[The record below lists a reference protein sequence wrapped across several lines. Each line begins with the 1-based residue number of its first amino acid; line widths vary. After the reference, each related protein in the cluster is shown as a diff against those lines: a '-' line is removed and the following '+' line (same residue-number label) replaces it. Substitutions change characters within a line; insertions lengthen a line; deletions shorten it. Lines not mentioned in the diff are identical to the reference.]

1 MRTWIT
7 VGMMFAVAASA
18 FGTKPVTVQ
27 QLTQTLTSLHQA
39 GKSDEEVAAN
49 LQQLQLSEE
58 VTAGD
63 AAELQQ
69 YLPGPASRDQL
80 AVLRGL
86 SAFAPSPAPASAPAT
101 PDAAAQSAML
111 ARAEAWVGST
121 FKQTPSFTATRAE
134 FHYQEDAQG
143 TNSSASP
150 QAEPIETY
158 RRSSDEIDVVQ
169 IAQGTEQDV
178 NPPSKVNWGENG
190 QISDG
195 GPIPS
200 LPDILERASASGKL
214 AFTRWETVN
223 GKPAAVFS
231 FSVEKKKMRY
241 TVDYC
246 CFPMGETVV
255 ADQTP
260 SGEIMVAPVAS
271 VYTTRWHPFRKD
283 VPYHGYLYI
292 DPDSGAVLR
301 TVTMAELKPFDF
313 VRVEETRIDYASE
326 TIGGKSWVV
335 PVRRVRLT
343 ETVPGGD
350 TRPTYYPIRRTLI
363 TVEYVNNQT
372 ATK

>member
-1 MRTWIT
+1 MFT
-7 VGMMFAVAASA
+7 VAAVA
-18 FGTKPVTVQ
+18 FGAKPVTVQ
-27 QLTQTLTSLHQA
+27 QLTQTLISLHQA
-39 GKSDEEVAAN
+39 GNSDDEVAAS
-49 LQQLQLSEE
+49 LQHLQLSEE
-58 VTAGD
+58 ITAGD

-86 SAFAPSPAPASAPAT
+86 SAFAPSQAPASAPAT

-111 ARAEAWVGST
+111 ARAEAWIAST
-121 FKQTPSFTATRAE
+121 FKQTPSFTATRAQ

-143 TNSSASP
+143 TNSAANP
-150 QAEPIETY
+150 LADPIESY
-158 RRSSDEIDVVQ
+158 RRSSDENTDVVQ
-169 IAQGTEQDV
+169 IAQGAEQEI

-195 GPIPS
+195 GAIPS
-200 LPDILERASASGKL
+200 LPNILERASASGKM

-292 DPDSGAVLR
+292 DPDSGAILR
-301 TVTMAELKPFDF
+301 IVTKAELKPFDF
-313 VRVEETRIDYASE
+313 VRVEETRIDYATE
-326 TIGGKSWVV
+326 AIGGKAWVV

-343 ETVPGGD
+343 ETIPGGD
-350 TRPTYYPIRRTLI
+350 TRPTFYPIRRTLL